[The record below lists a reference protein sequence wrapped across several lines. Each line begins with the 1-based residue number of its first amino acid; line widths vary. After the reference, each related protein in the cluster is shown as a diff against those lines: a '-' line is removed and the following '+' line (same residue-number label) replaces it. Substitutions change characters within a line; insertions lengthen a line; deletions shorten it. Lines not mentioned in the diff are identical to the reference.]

1 MLSLYLMV
9 LWVMCLMW
17 MILNMLLWIMCVHL
31 LVIMNDLLILQAYII
46 CPLTNI
52 IFQIILLSKTVSF
65 LWLIMWN
72 VQKCAVSRIG
82 NARLKISR
90 FELVSK
96 NVRHVCDLNHN
107 LISCAVLEDE
117 DFRVNAKTAWWRLW
131 MIYIVLLFWKQ
142 LE

>member
-1 MLSLYLMV
+1 MGDVFNVNDTEHASMNYVRSSLGDNEWFVDYASIYHMSPYQHHFSNYSPFKN
-9 LWVMCLMW
+9 CF
-17 MILNMLLWIMCVHL
+17 I
-31 LVIMNDLLILQAYII
+31 
-46 CPLTNI
+46 
-52 IFQIILLSKTVSF
+52 

-72 VQKCAVSRIG
+72 VQKCAISRIG

-90 FELVSK
+90 YELVSK